1 VPGTL
6 TRLGHRGGG
15 RRLQTAPAAARP
27 QGRRTGFSEE
37 FRDGVRASAGNREL
51 VAVCS
56 ATAVAMVGV
65 GVLNALDVF
74 FVSDNLH
81 AQAKWL
87 GFLGAAFGLG
97 RSWAR
102 SWARC

>member
-1 VPGTL
+1 
-6 TRLGHRGGG
+6 
-15 RRLQTAPAAARP
+15 
-27 QGRRTGFSEE
+27 
-37 FRDGVRASAGNREL
+37 
-51 VAVCS
+51 
-56 ATAVAMVGV
+56 MVGV
-65 GVLNALDVF
+65 GALNALDVF